1 MYARASIDLDE
12 RQYGRGHGSGL
23 EAAVGRGDPGD
34 HRRRGETR
42 QLRQPW
48 ACTSAA
54 TDCSNSALAAVR
66 PSR

>member
-1 MYARASIDLDE
+1 MYALASIDLDE
-12 RQYGRGHGSGL
+12 TQYG
-23 EAAVGRGDPGD
+23 
-34 HRRRGETR
+34 RGETR

-48 ACTSAA
+48 ACISAA